1 MIALWTP
8 WWVNFGRRLMIV
20 YKISGFCPRL
30 FLSHMYDSR
39 FFDLMHLSDVAV
51 QPLVLRWVQQE
62 WSPCFTS
69 PLGQKQRRGSN
80 QNWMIVGGHVSPAV
94 NDIGAPIN
102 VDIYKWRK
110 WWLFIT
116 FKNLPA

>member
-1 MIALWTP
+1 
-8 WWVNFGRRLMIV
+8 
-20 YKISGFCPRL
+20 
-30 FLSHMYDSR
+30 
-39 FFDLMHLSDVAV
+39 
-51 QPLVLRWVQQE
+51 
-62 WSPCFTS
+62 
-69 PLGQKQRRGSN
+69 
-80 QNWMIVGGHVSPAV
+80 MIVGGHVSPAV